1 MNIFENIFNM
11 IMNVKEKANNNIKG
25 TINIVLFCDYH
36 NIVWFNDGVSVAK
49 SKATITLDEKKSIIS
64 YV

>member
-1 MNIFENIFNM
+1 M